1 MRIYLENFNYQNINF
16 NNLKKYNNELKE
28 IIEIYT
34 DNGLFLI
41 DNKRIFSLKYKDG
54 LIEKCNNYINNI
66 NLILDKTIIKKNM
79 NMVSHVPINN
89 IQRKLKLYFFRL
101 REKSPLKLVLTY
113 ENDIIVDM
121 YFMLFETYAAY
132 SIADLNN
139 FSIKEDIVEFLN
151 YL

>member
-54 LIEKCNNYINNI
+54 LIEKCNNYINSI

>member
-16 NNLKKYNNELKE
+16 NNLKKYKNELKE
-28 IIEIYT
+28 IIEIYS

-41 DNKRIFSLKYKDG
+41 ENNRIFSLKYKDG
-54 LIEKCNNYINNI
+54 LIEKCNNYLNNI

-89 IQRKLKLYFFRL
+89 IQRKLKLYFYKL
-101 REKSPLKLVLTY
+101 RDKSPLKLVLTY
-113 ENDIIVDM
+113 ENNIIVDM

>member
-41 DNKRIFSLKYKDG
+41 ENNRIFSLKYKDG

-89 IQRKLKLYFFRL
+89 IQRNLKLYFYKL
-101 REKSPLKLVLTY
+101 RDKSPLKLVLTY
-113 ENDIIVDM
+113 ENNIIVDM